1 MKSTRLATL
10 LQLVLALGNFLN
22 AGTHRGN
29 APGIQIESL
38 VSLAEAKA
46 PDNPRLTLMHILH
59 QVVAEQHPELLKIAE
74 ELPSLASARC
84 WRLIAGVSP

>member
-1 MKSTRLATL
+1 M
-10 LQLVLALGNFLN
+10 N

-46 PDNPRLTLMHILH
+46 PDNPRMTLMHVLH

-74 ELPSLASARC
+74 DLPSLAGARYF
-84 WRLIAGVSP
+84 LLSMTN